1 MIRTLKH
8 LTYTLKTEL
17 ATIND
22 ILADVDSYY
31 ISWSKVKTDKDTGL
45 PLTDADG
52 NYRTRQ
58 LNSTKIELK
67 RIQKRIL
74 TLLMSHV
81 EIPPYAFGGVPKKDN
96 IKNAKY
102 HQGNKYIFTTDLRS
116 FFPSISHNSVFEV
129 YCNNGYSPTVARIL
143 TKLTTYKYQLPQG
156 VPTSTLLALL
166 AFKPTGDKLY
176 DYALQHNLKFSIFV
190 DDITISSKED
200 FKHLIP
206 EILNIIS
213 TSGYKISHNKT
224 FYKTKNPIVTGVKC
238 QNNRIK
244 LPQSIYK
251 RISRYN
257 NSNDS
262 RYKGLIMY
270 KKHVETLNAK

>member
-8 LTYTLKTEL
+8 LTYTLRTEL

-52 NYRTRQ
+52 NQRTRQ

-74 TLLMSHV
+74 ALLMSHV

-190 DDITISSKED
+190 DDITISSKVD
-200 FKHLIP
+200 FKHLVP
-206 EILNIIS
+206 EILDIIVS
-213 TSGYKISHNKT
+213 AGYKISHNKT
-224 FYKTKNPIVTGVKC
+224 HYSTKNPIITGIKC

-244 LPQSIYK
+244 LPQSTYK
-251 RISRYN
+251 RISKLPKDS
-257 NSNDS
+257 NS
-262 RYKGLIMY
+262 YKGLIMY
-270 KKHVETLNAK
+270 RKRIDSNGE

>member
-45 PLTDADG
+45 PLTDADV
-52 NYRTRQ
+52 NQRTRQ

-74 TLLMSHV
+74 ALLMSHV
-81 EIPPYAFGGVPKKDN
+81 EIPTYAFGGVPKKDN

-116 FFPSISHNSVFEV
+116 FFPSISHNRVFEV
-129 YCNNGYSPTVARIL
+129 YCDNGYSPTVARIL

-190 DDITISSKED
+190 DDITISSKVD
-200 FKHLIP
+200 FKHLVP
-206 EILNIIS
+206 DILDIIVS
-213 TSGYKISHNKT
+213 AGYKISHNKT
-224 FYKTKNPIVTGVKC
+224 HYSTKNPIITGIKC

-244 LPQSIYK
+244 LPQSTYK
-251 RISRYN
+251 RISKLPKDS
-257 NSNDS
+257 NS
-262 RYKGLIMY
+262 YKGLIMY
-270 KKHVETLNAK
+270 RKRIDSNGE

>member
-8 LTYTLKTEL
+8 LTYTLRTEL
-17 ATIND
+17 ATINE
-22 ILADVDSYY
+22 IIANIDSYY

-52 NYRTRQ
+52 NQRTRQ

-81 EIPPYAFGGVPKKDN
+81 EIPTYAFGGVPKKDN

-116 FFPSISHNSVFEV
+116 FFPSISHNRVYEV

-190 DDITISSKED
+190 DDITISSKVD
-200 FKHLIP
+200 FKHLVP
-206 EILNIIS
+206 DILDIIVS
-213 TSGYKISHNKT
+213 AGYKISHNKT
-224 FYKTKNPIVTGVKC
+224 HYSTKNPIITGIKC

-244 LPQSIYK
+244 LPQSTYK
-251 RISRYN
+251 RLSKLPKDS
-257 NSNDS
+257 NS
-262 RYKGLIMY
+262 YKGLIMY
-270 KKHVETLNAK
+270 RKRIDSNGE

>member
-8 LTYTLKTEL
+8 LTYTLRTGL

-22 ILADVDSYY
+22 ILADIDSYY
-31 ISWSKVKTDKDTGL
+31 ISWSKIKTDKDTGL
-45 PLTDADG
+45 PLTDAEG
-52 NYRTRQ
+52 NHRTRQ

-74 TLLMSHV
+74 ALLMSHV

-116 FFPSISHNSVFEV
+116 FFPSISHNRVFEV

-166 AFKPTGDKLY
+166 AFKPTGDKLNE
-176 DYALQHNLKFSIFV
+176 YAIQHNLKFSIFV

-200 FKHLIP
+200 FKHLVP

-251 RISRYN
+251 RISRFN

>member
-52 NYRTRQ
+52 NQRTRQ
-58 LNSTKIELK
+58 LYSTKIELK

-74 TLLMSHV
+74 ALLMSHV
-81 EIPPYAFGGVPKKDN
+81 EIPTYAFGGVPKKDN

-176 DYALQHNLKFSIFV
+176 DYALRHNLKFSIFV
-190 DDITISSKED
+190 DDITISSKVD
-200 FKHLIP
+200 FKRLVP
-206 EILNIIS
+206 EILDIIVS
-213 TSGYKISHNKT
+213 AGYKISHNKT
-224 FYKTKNPIVTGVKC
+224 HYSTKNPIITGIKC

-244 LPQSIYK
+244 LPQSTYK
-251 RISRYN
+251 RISKLPKDS
-257 NSNDS
+257 NS
-262 RYKGLIMY
+262 YKGLIMY
-270 KKHVETLNAK
+270 RKRIDSNRE

>member
-1 MIRTLKH
+1 M
-8 LTYTLKTEL
+8 
-17 ATIND
+17 ATIDD
-22 ILADVDSYY
+22 ILADIDSYY
-31 ISWSKVKTDKDTGL
+31 ISWSKVKTNKDTGV

-52 NYRTRQ
+52 NQRTRQ

-74 TLLMSHV
+74 ALLMSHV

-116 FFPSISHNSVFEV
+116 FFPSIAHNRIFEV

-190 DDITISSKED
+190 DDITISSKVD
-200 FKHLIP
+200 FKQLVP
-206 EILNIIS
+206 DILDIIVS
-213 TSGYKISHNKT
+213 AGYKISHNKT
-224 FYKTKNPIVTGVKC
+224 HYSTKNPIITGIKC

-244 LPQSIYK
+244 LLQSTYK
-251 RISRYN
+251 RISKLPKDS
-257 NSNDS
+257 NS
-262 RYKGLIMY
+262 YKGLIMY
-270 KKHVETLNAK
+270 RKRIDSNGE

>member
-8 LTYTLKTEL
+8 LTYTLRIEL
-17 ATIND
+17 TTIND
-22 ILADVDSYY
+22 ILANIDSYY

-52 NYRTRQ
+52 NQRTRQ

-74 TLLMSHV
+74 TLLMSHI

-102 HQGNKYIFTTDLRS
+102 HQGNKHIFTTDLRS

-176 DYALQHNLKFSIFV
+176 DYALKHNLKFSIFV
-190 DDITISSKED
+190 DDITISSKVD
-200 FKHLIP
+200 FKHLVP
-206 EILNIIS
+206 EILDIIVS
-213 TSGYKISHNKT
+213 AGYKISHNKT
-224 FYKTKNPIVTGVKC
+224 HYSTKNPIITGIKC
-238 QNNRIK
+238 QNHRIK
-244 LPQSIYK
+244 LPQSTYK
-251 RISRYN
+251 RISKLPKDS
-257 NSNDS
+257 NS
-262 RYKGLIMY
+262 YKGLIMY
-270 KKHVETLNAK
+270 RKRIDSNGE

>member
-52 NYRTRQ
+52 NQRTRQ

-67 RIQKRIL
+67 RILKRIL

-176 DYALQHNLKFSIFV
+176 DYASQHNLKFSIFV
-190 DDITISSKED
+190 DDITISSNVD
-200 FKHLIP
+200 FKHLVP
-206 EILNIIS
+206 DILDIIVS
-213 TSGYKISHNKT
+213 AGYKISHNKT
-224 FYKTKNPIVTGVKC
+224 HYSTKNPIITGIKC

-244 LPQSIYK
+244 LPQSTYK
-251 RISRYN
+251 RMSKLPKDS
-257 NSNDS
+257 NS
-262 RYKGLIMY
+262 YKGLIMY
-270 KKHVETLNAK
+270 RKRIDSNGE

>member
-190 DDITISSKED
+190 DDITISSKVD
-200 FKHLIP
+200 FKQLVP
-206 EILNIIS
+206 DILDIIVS
-213 TSGYKISHNKT
+213 AGYKISHNKT
-224 FYKTKNPIVTGVKC
+224 HYSTKNPIITGIKC

-251 RISRYN
+251 RISKLPKDS
-257 NSNDS
+257 NS
-262 RYKGLIMY
+262 YKGLIMY
-270 KKHVETLNAK
+270 RKRIDSNGE

>member
-52 NYRTRQ
+52 NQRTRQ

-74 TLLMSHV
+74 ALLMSHV
-81 EIPPYAFGGVPKKDN
+81 EIPTYAFGGVPKKDN

-116 FFPSISHNSVFEV
+116 FFPSISHNRVFEV
-129 YCNNGYSPTVARIL
+129 YCDNGYSPTVARIL

-190 DDITISSKED
+190 DDITISSKVD
-200 FKHLIP
+200 FKHLVP
-206 EILNIIS
+206 DILDIIVS
-213 TSGYKISHNKT
+213 AGYKISHNKT
-224 FYKTKNPIVTGVKC
+224 HYSTKNPIITGIKC

-244 LPQSIYK
+244 LPQSTYK
-251 RISRYN
+251 RISKLPKDS
-257 NSNDS
+257 NS
-262 RYKGLIMY
+262 YKGLIMY
-270 KKHVETLNAK
+270 RKRVDSNGE

>member
-45 PLTDADG
+45 PLTDANG
-52 NYRTRQ
+52 NQRTRQ

-74 TLLMSHV
+74 ALLMSHV
-81 EIPPYAFGGVPKKDN
+81 EIPTYAFGGVPKKDN

-190 DDITISSKED
+190 DDITISSKVD
-200 FKHLIP
+200 FKHLAP
-206 EILNIIS
+206 DILDIIVS
-213 TSGYKISHNKT
+213 AGYKISHNKT
-224 FYKTKNPIVTGVKC
+224 HYSTKNPIITGIKC

-244 LPQSIYK
+244 LPQSTYK
-251 RISRYN
+251 RISKLPKDS
-257 NSNDS
+257 NS
-262 RYKGLIMY
+262 YKGLIMY
-270 KKHVETLNAK
+270 RKRIDSNGE

>member
-52 NYRTRQ
+52 NQRTRQ

-74 TLLMSHV
+74 ALLMSHV
-81 EIPPYAFGGVPKKDN
+81 EIPTYAFGGVPKKDN

-116 FFPSISHNSVFEV
+116 FFPSISHNRVFEV
-129 YCNNGYSPTVARIL
+129 YCNNGYSPTVARVL

-156 VPTSTLLALL
+156 VSTSTLLALL

-176 DYALQHNLKFSIFV
+176 DYALKHNLKFSIFV
-190 DDITISSKED
+190 DDITISSKVD
-200 FKHLIP
+200 FKHLVP
-206 EILNIIS
+206 EILDIIVS
-213 TSGYKISHNKT
+213 AGYKISHNKT
-224 FYKTKNPIVTGVKC
+224 HYSTKNPIITGIKC

-244 LPQSIYK
+244 LPQSTYK
-251 RISRYN
+251 RISKLPKDS
-257 NSNDS
+257 NS
-262 RYKGLIMY
+262 YKGLIMY
-270 KKHVETLNAK
+270 RKRIDSNGE

>member
-8 LTYTLKTEL
+8 LTYTLRTEL

-22 ILADVDSYY
+22 ILADIDSYY

-52 NYRTRQ
+52 NHRTRQ

-81 EIPPYAFGGVPKKDN
+81 EIPTYAFGGVPKKDN

-166 AFKPTGDKLY
+166 AFKSTGDKLY

-190 DDITISSKED
+190 DDITISSKVD
-200 FKHLIP
+200 FKQLVP
-206 EILNIIS
+206 DILDIIVS
-213 TSGYKISHNKT
+213 AGYKISHNKT
-224 FYKTKNPIVTGVKC
+224 HYSTKNPIITGVKC

-244 LPQSIYK
+244 LPQSTYK
-251 RISRYN
+251 RISKLPKDS
-257 NSNDS
+257 NS
-262 RYKGLIMY
+262 YKGLIMY
-270 KKHVETLNAK
+270 RKRIDSNRE

>member
-45 PLTDADG
+45 PLTDTDG
-52 NYRTRQ
+52 NQRTRQ

-74 TLLMSHV
+74 ALLMSHV
-81 EIPPYAFGGVPKKDN
+81 EIPTYAFGGVPNKDN

-116 FFPSISHNSVFEV
+116 FFPSISHNRVFEV
-129 YCNNGYSPTVARIL
+129 YCDNGYSPTVARIL

-190 DDITISSKED
+190 DDITISSKVD
-200 FKHLIP
+200 FKHLVP
-206 EILNIIS
+206 EILDIIVS
-213 TSGYKISHNKT
+213 AGYKISHNKT
-224 FYKTKNPIVTGVKC
+224 HYSTKNPIITGIKC

-244 LPQSIYK
+244 LPQSTYK
-251 RISRYN
+251 RMSKLPKDS
-257 NSNDS
+257 NS
-262 RYKGLIMY
+262 YKGLIMY
-270 KKHVETLNAK
+270 RKRIDSNGQS

>member
-8 LTYTLKTEL
+8 LTYTLRTGL

-22 ILADVDSYY
+22 ILANIDSYY
-31 ISWSKVKTDKDTGL
+31 ISWSKVKIDKDTGL

-52 NYRTRQ
+52 NHRTRQ

-74 TLLMSHV
+74 ALLMSHV
-81 EIPPYAFGGVPKKDN
+81 EIPTYAFGGVPNRDN

-102 HQGNKYIFTTDLRS
+102 HHGNKYIFTTDLRS
-116 FFPSISHNSVFEV
+116 FFPSISHNRVFEV
-129 YCNNGYSPTVARIL
+129 YCDNGYSPTVARIL

-190 DDITISSKED
+190 DDITISSKVD
-200 FKHLIP
+200 FKHLVP
-206 EILNIIS
+206 DILDIIVS
-213 TSGYKISHNKT
+213 AGYKISHNKT
-224 FYKTKNPIVTGVKC
+224 HYSTKNPIITGIKC

-244 LPQSIYK
+244 LPQSTYK
-251 RISRYN
+251 RMSKLPKDS
-257 NSNDS
+257 NS
-262 RYKGLIMY
+262 YKGLIMY
-270 KKHVETLNAK
+270 RKRIDSNGE

>member
-52 NYRTRQ
+52 NQRTRQ

-74 TLLMSHV
+74 ALLMSHV
-81 EIPPYAFGGVPKKDN
+81 EIPTYAFGGVPKKDN

-143 TKLTTYKYQLPQG
+143 TKLTTYKHQLPQG

-190 DDITISSKED
+190 DDITISSNVD
-200 FKHLIP
+200 FKHLVP
-206 EILNIIS
+206 DILDIIVS
-213 TSGYKISHNKT
+213 AGYKISHNKT
-224 FYKTKNPIVTGVKC
+224 HYSTKNPIITGIKC

-244 LPQSIYK
+244 LPQSTYK
-251 RISRYN
+251 RISKLPKDS
-257 NSNDS
+257 NS
-262 RYKGLIMY
+262 YKGLIMY
-270 KKHVETLNAK
+270 RKRIDSNGE

>member
-8 LTYTLKTEL
+8 LTYTLRTEL

-45 PLTDADG
+45 PLTDANG
-52 NYRTRQ
+52 NQRTRQ

-190 DDITISSKED
+190 DDITISSNVD

-206 EILNIIS
+206 EILDIIVS
-213 TSGYKISHNKT
+213 AGYKISHNKT
-224 FYKTKNPIVTGVKC
+224 HYSTKNPIITGIKC

-244 LPQSIYK
+244 LPQSTYK
-251 RISRYN
+251 RISKLPKDS
-257 NSNDS
+257 NS
-262 RYKGLIMY
+262 YKGLIMY
-270 KKHVETLNAK
+270 RKRIDSNGE

>member
-8 LTYTLKTEL
+8 LTYTLRTEL

-52 NYRTRQ
+52 NQRTRQ

-74 TLLMSHV
+74 ALLMSHV
-81 EIPPYAFGGVPKKDN
+81 EIPTYAFGGVPKKDN

-116 FFPSISHNSVFEV
+116 FFPSISHNRVFEV

-190 DDITISSKED
+190 DDITISSKVD
-200 FKHLIP
+200 FKHLVP
-206 EILNIIS
+206 DILDIIVS
-213 TSGYKISHNKT
+213 AGYKISHNKT
-224 FYKTKNPIVTGVKC
+224 HYSTKNPIITGIKC

-244 LPQSIYK
+244 LPQSTYK
-251 RISRYN
+251 RISKLPKDS
-257 NSNDS
+257 NS
-262 RYKGLIMY
+262 YKGLIMY
-270 KKHVETLNAK
+270 RKRIDSNGE

>member
-8 LTYTLKTEL
+8 LTYILRTEL

-22 ILADVDSYY
+22 ILADIDSYY
-31 ISWSKVKTDKDTGL
+31 ISWSKIKTDKDTGL

-52 NYRTRQ
+52 NLRTRQ

-74 TLLMSHV
+74 ALLMSHV

-116 FFPSISHNSVFEV
+116 FFPSISHNRVFEV
-129 YCNNGYSPTVARIL
+129 YCDNGYSPTVARIL

-156 VPTSTLLALL
+156 VPTSTLLALM

-200 FKHLIP
+200 FKHLVP

>member
-22 ILADVDSYY
+22 IIADVDSYY

-45 PLTDADG
+45 PLTDANG
-52 NYRTRQ
+52 NQRTRQ

-74 TLLMSHV
+74 ALLMSHV
-81 EIPPYAFGGVPKKDN
+81 EIPTYAFGGVPKKDN

-190 DDITISSKED
+190 DDITISSNVD
-200 FKHLIP
+200 FKHLVP
-206 EILNIIS
+206 DILDIIVS
-213 TSGYKISHNKT
+213 AGYKISHNKT
-224 FYKTKNPIVTGVKC
+224 HYSTKNPIITGIKC

-244 LPQSIYK
+244 LPQSTYK
-251 RISRYN
+251 RMSKLPKDS
-257 NSNDS
+257 NS
-262 RYKGLIMY
+262 YKGLIMY
-270 KKHVETLNAK
+270 RKRIDSNGE

>member
-1 MIRTLKH
+1 MICTLKH

-52 NYRTRQ
+52 NQRTRQ

-74 TLLMSHV
+74 ALLMSHV
-81 EIPPYAFGGVPKKDN
+81 EIPTYAFGGVPKKDN

-190 DDITISSKED
+190 DDITISSKVD
-200 FKHLIP
+200 FKHLVP
-206 EILNIIS
+206 EILDIIVS
-213 TSGYKISHNKT
+213 AGYKISHNKT
-224 FYKTKNPIVTGVKC
+224 HYSTKNPIITGIKC

-244 LPQSIYK
+244 LPQSTYK
-251 RISRYN
+251 RISKLPKDS
-257 NSNDS
+257 NS
-262 RYKGLIMY
+262 YKGLIMY
-270 KKHVETLNAK
+270 RKRIDSNGE

>member
-52 NYRTRQ
+52 NQRTRQ

-74 TLLMSHV
+74 VLLMSHV
-81 EIPPYAFGGVPKKDN
+81 EIPTYAFGGVPKKDN

-190 DDITISSKED
+190 DDITISSKVD
-200 FKHLIP
+200 FKHLVP
-206 EILNIIS
+206 EILDIIVS
-213 TSGYKISHNKT
+213 AGYKISHNKT
-224 FYKTKNPIVTGVKC
+224 HYSTKNPIITGIKC

-244 LPQSIYK
+244 LPQSTYK
-251 RISRYN
+251 RISKLPKDS
-257 NSNDS
+257 NS
-262 RYKGLIMY
+262 YKGLIMY
-270 KKHVETLNAK
+270 RKRIDSNGE

>member
-52 NYRTRQ
+52 NQRTRQ

-81 EIPPYAFGGVPKKDN
+81 EIPTYAFGGVPKKDN

-102 HQGNKYIFTTDLRS
+102 HQGNKYVFTTDLRS
-116 FFPSISHNSVFEV
+116 FFPSISHNRVYEV

-190 DDITISSKED
+190 DDITISSKVD
-200 FKHLIP
+200 FKHLVP
-206 EILNIIS
+206 DILDVIVS
-213 TSGYKISHNKT
+213 AGYKISHNKT
-224 FYKTKNPIVTGVKC
+224 HYSTKNPIITGIKC

-244 LPQSIYK
+244 LPQSTYK
-251 RISRYN
+251 RLSKLPKDS
-257 NSNDS
+257 NS
-262 RYKGLIMY
+262 YKGLIMY
-270 KKHVETLNAK
+270 RKRIDSNGE

>member
-22 ILADVDSYY
+22 IIADVDSYY

-45 PLTDADG
+45 PLTDANG
-52 NYRTRQ
+52 NQRTRQ

-74 TLLMSHV
+74 ALLMSHV
-81 EIPPYAFGGVPKKDN
+81 EIPTYAFGGVPKKDN

-190 DDITISSKED
+190 DDITISSKVD
-200 FKHLIP
+200 FKHLVP
-206 EILNIIS
+206 EILDIIVS
-213 TSGYKISHNKT
+213 AGYKISHNKT
-224 FYKTKNPIVTGVKC
+224 HYSTKNPIITGIKC

-244 LPQSIYK
+244 LPQSTYK
-251 RISRYN
+251 RISKLPKDS
-257 NSNDS
+257 NS
-262 RYKGLIMY
+262 YKGLIMY
-270 KKHVETLNAK
+270 RKRIDSNGE

>member
-8 LTYTLKTEL
+8 LTYTLRTEL

-52 NYRTRQ
+52 NQRTRQ

-74 TLLMSHV
+74 ALLMSHV
-81 EIPPYAFGGVPKKDN
+81 EIPTYAFGGVPKKDN

-116 FFPSISHNSVFEV
+116 FFPSISHNRVFEV

-190 DDITISSKED
+190 DDITISSKVD
-200 FKHLIP
+200 FKHLVP
-206 EILNIIS
+206 EILDIIVS
-213 TSGYKISHNKT
+213 AGYKISHNKT
-224 FYKTKNPIVTGVKC
+224 HYSTKNPIVTGIKC

-244 LPQSIYK
+244 LPQSTYK
-251 RISRYN
+251 RLSKLPKDS
-257 NSNDS
+257 NS
-262 RYKGLIMY
+262 YKGLIMY
-270 KKHVETLNAK
+270 RKRIDSNGE

>member
-8 LTYTLKTEL
+8 LTYTLRTEL

-52 NYRTRQ
+52 NQRTRQ

-74 TLLMSHV
+74 ALLMSHV
-81 EIPPYAFGGVPKKDN
+81 EIPTYAFGGVPKKDN

-190 DDITISSKED
+190 DDITISSKVD
-200 FKHLIP
+200 FKHLVP
-206 EILNIIS
+206 EILDIIVS
-213 TSGYKISHNKT
+213 AGYKISHNKT
-224 FYKTKNPIVTGVKC
+224 HYSTKNPIITGVKC

-244 LPQSIYK
+244 LPQSTYK
-251 RISRYN
+251 RMSKLPKDS
-257 NSNDS
+257 NS
-262 RYKGLIMY
+262 YKGLIMY
-270 KKHVETLNAK
+270 RKRIDSNGE

>member
-22 ILADVDSYY
+22 IIADVDSYY

-45 PLTDADG
+45 PLTDANG
-52 NYRTRQ
+52 NQRTRQ

-190 DDITISSKED
+190 DDITISSKVD
-200 FKHLIP
+200 FKHLVP
-206 EILNIIS
+206 EILDIIVS
-213 TSGYKISHNKT
+213 AGYKISHNKT
-224 FYKTKNPIVTGVKC
+224 HYSTKNPIITGIKC

-244 LPQSIYK
+244 LPQSTYK
-251 RISRYN
+251 RISKLPKDS
-257 NSNDS
+257 NS
-262 RYKGLIMY
+262 YKGLIMY
-270 KKHVETLNAK
+270 RKRIDSNGE

>member
-8 LTYTLKTEL
+8 LTYTLRTGL

-22 ILADVDSYY
+22 ILANIDSYY

-52 NYRTRQ
+52 NQRTRQ

-74 TLLMSHV
+74 ALLMSHV
-81 EIPPYAFGGVPKKDN
+81 EIPTYAFGGVPKKDN

-116 FFPSISHNSVFEV
+116 FFPSISHNRVFEV
-129 YCNNGYSPTVARIL
+129 YCDNGYSPTVARIL

-190 DDITISSKED
+190 DDITISSKVD
-200 FKHLIP
+200 FKHLVP
-206 EILNIIS
+206 EILDIIVS
-213 TSGYKISHNKT
+213 AGYKISHNKT
-224 FYKTKNPIVTGVKC
+224 HYSTKNPIITGIKC

-244 LPQSIYK
+244 LPQSTYK
-251 RISRYN
+251 RISKLPKDS
-257 NSNDS
+257 NS
-262 RYKGLIMY
+262 YKGLIMY
-270 KKHVETLNAK
+270 RKRIDSNGE

>member
-45 PLTDADG
+45 PLIDADG
-52 NYRTRQ
+52 NQRTRQ

-67 RIQKRIL
+67 KIQKRIL
-74 TLLMSHV
+74 ALLMSHV
-81 EIPPYAFGGVPKKDN
+81 EIPTYAFGGVPKKDN

-116 FFPSISHNSVFEV
+116 FFPSISHNCVFEV

-190 DDITISSKED
+190 DDITISSKVD
-200 FKHLIP
+200 FKHLVP
-206 EILNIIS
+206 EILDIIVS
-213 TSGYKISHNKT
+213 AGYKISHNKT
-224 FYKTKNPIVTGVKC
+224 HYSTKNPIITGIKC

-244 LPQSIYK
+244 LPQSTYK
-251 RISRYN
+251 RISKLPKDS
-257 NSNDS
+257 NS
-262 RYKGLIMY
+262 YKGLIMY
-270 KKHVETLNAK
+270 RKRIDSNGE

>member
-52 NYRTRQ
+52 NQRTRQ

-74 TLLMSHV
+74 ALLMSHV

-116 FFPSISHNSVFEV
+116 FFPSISHNRVFEV
-129 YCNNGYSPTVARIL
+129 YCDNGYSPTVARIL

-190 DDITISSKED
+190 DDITISSKVD
-200 FKHLIP
+200 FKQFVP
-206 EILNIIS
+206 DILDIIVS
-213 TSGYKISHNKT
+213 AGYKISHNKT
-224 FYKTKNPIVTGVKC
+224 HYSTKNPIITGIKC

-244 LPQSIYK
+244 LPQSTYK
-251 RISRYN
+251 RISKLPKDS
-257 NSNDS
+257 NS
-262 RYKGLIMY
+262 YKGLIMY
-270 KKHVETLNAK
+270 RKRIDSNGE